1 MSGVGGRLGSY
12 CRGQG
17 GDIRNIRKQKQER
30 GSRSYEVEKI
40 YKRRGLR
47 NWLVAAKVVEEDAE
61 L

>member
-1 MSGVGGRLGSY
+1 MSGGWQLARELLY
-12 CRGQG
+12 RPR

-40 YKRRGLR
+40 YKRRGIR
-47 NWLVAAKVVEEDAE
+47 NWLVAAEVVEEEAE